1 MNHWDMDDIASAHA
15 ILDAAEEADRLAM
28 MNRGKN

>member
-1 MNHWDMDDIASAHA
+1 MDDIASAHA

-28 MNRGKN
+28 MKRGSTS